1 MAQVLARTHRS
12 HPRLHRRAEGLY
24 RDYARR
30 GRDGTAPSRDEQG
43 VGAALTDA
51 TPTTP
56 PGRGGRGGGGGGA
69 RFAQDRAR
77 WVAFERSCAVTA
89 VDAADT
95 LPCGVGVARDA
106 RLLRVCSAGEG
117 VDRHLMGLRLV
128 SEAGDEHPFWTDVAV
143 SRSTHW
149 TLSTSNMTPCT

>member
-1 MAQVLARTHRS
+1 MSVPALLTCS
-12 HPRLHRRAEGLY
+12 
-24 RDYARR
+24 
-30 GRDGTAPSRDEQG
+30 TAG
-43 VGAALTDA
+43 HVAAY
-51 TPTTP
+51 
-56 PGRGGRGGGGGGA
+56 G
-69 RFAQDRAR
+69 
-77 WVAFERSCAVTA
+77 VTA